1 MEDNMPQLFSLI
13 STSDSLMMSSNECK
27 ILGSQMNVE
36 QQNAVDINLTPGK
49 GQSANEESRRTVTY
63 LQKILEVCSQQS
75 VLTWKEAFPGR

>member
-1 MEDNMPQLFSLI
+1 MPQLKEQLVVFLEEI
-13 STSDSLMMSSNECK
+13 QCFAAYGLTQ
-27 ILGSQMNVE
+27 GTGGQMNAE
-36 QQNAVDINLTPGK
+36 QQNAVGINLTPGN